1 MPFKSLDDILKPDPR
16 FADLCVVQGGI
27 ARRMTLADHHGAIA
41 GISLSDAVPDECHS
55 ACNIDPLSR
64 GIGVQN

>member
-1 MPFKSLDDILKPDPR
+1 MSG
-16 FADLCVVQGGI
+16 A
-27 ARRMTLADHHGAIA
+27 ASSSRMRAIF
-41 GISLSDAVPDECHS
+41 LTRVWCHS

>member
-1 MPFKSLDDILKPDPR
+1 MSEHALMVITSAIKTAFI
-16 FADLCVVQGGI
+16 
-27 ARRMTLADHHGAIA
+27 DH
-41 GISLSDAVPDECHS
+41 PCHS

>member
-1 MPFKSLDDILKPDPR
+1 MTKEPGRRTMMVVFLHEDGSALNAVLKN
-16 FADLCVVQGGI
+16 AAQ
-27 ARRMTLADHHGAIA
+27 
-41 GISLSDAVPDECHS
+41 CHS

>member
-1 MPFKSLDDILKPDPR
+1 VTSLEIRL
-16 FADLCVVQGGI
+16 VTG
-27 ARRMTLADHHGAIA
+27 
-41 GISLSDAVPDECHS
+41 SNEAVYCPTRNSSPGCHS

>member
-1 MPFKSLDDILKPDPR
+1 MALDGQTTLTVHGLDGDNKAVRADVFTRKLRALLAGLGVADKVANGKSLCR
-16 FADLCVVQGGI
+16 
-27 ARRMTLADHHGAIA
+27 
-41 GISLSDAVPDECHS
+41 S

>member
-1 MPFKSLDDILKPDPR
+1 MTRIWNTPVFILATVY
-16 FADLCVVQGGI
+16 FVVDGVFSYLTRPI
-27 ARRMTLADHHGAIA
+27 T
-41 GISLSDAVPDECHS
+41 CHS